1 MERYKDKLKELYVF
15 LKIHYL
21 LDKIKPYK
29 YKCKGILKSAL
40 PFLFML
46 PFFIMVTVTWF
57 APVIMTTYMA
67 FTKTQW
73 TITNMRFIGL
83 QNFVR
88 IFTRDIYVTNTIYV
102 TVLYVSTVL
111 IINAF
116 FSLVLAIFTTY
127 FIKRETIAIPIRLA
141 WLIPRI
147 TPAVIYALLWRWF
160 IDPKI
165 GLLNSMLEF
174 LGIPAPRD
182 WLLTPPYSQILMIVV
197 NGYVG
202 ASFGMIIYSAAI
214 TSIPTDILHAAM
226 ADGATDLQICR
237 HIIIPL
243 LKWPIF
249 FVTAWQCLSLISSYE
264 HILAL
269 WAGAGVAR
277 AAEVEVWALYAYSK
291 AFYAS
296 EYGYGAA
303 LSLFLVIIGI
313 IFILIFFKV
322 FGFERMM
329 QPSRVEV

>member
-1 MERYKDKLKELYVF
+1 MKRYVRESPIFLGLTGF
-15 LKIHYL
+15 LKRVKRYIPGGVSG
-21 LDKIKPYK
+21 KV
-29 YKCKGILKSAL
+29 
-40 PFLFML
+40 L
-46 PFFIMVTVTWF
+46 PFFFMSPFFILISVMWF
-57 APVIMTTYMA
+57 APVGITTYMA

-73 TITNMRFIGL
+73 TITNMQFIGL
-83 QNFVR
+83 DNFVR
-88 IFTRDIYVTNTIYV
+88 IFTRDIRVVDTIYI
-102 TVLYVSTVL
+102 TVLYVSSVL
-111 IINAF
+111 AINAF

-127 FIKRETIAIPIRLA
+127 FIKKEPISMAIRLA

-160 IDPKI
+160 IDPNI
-165 GLLNSMLEF
+165 GLLNTL
-174 LGIPAPRD
+174 LGSLGLPTPRD
-182 WLLTPPYSQILMIVV
+182 WLLTPPYSQILMIAV

-214 TSIPTDILHAAM
+214 TSIPRDIFHAAI
-226 ADGATDLQICR
+226 ADGATDLQVCR
-237 HIIIPL
+237 HIILPL

-249 FVTAWQCLSLISSYE
+249 FVTSWQCLSLISSYE

-269 WAGAGVAR
+269 WAGGAGVAR

-303 LSLFLVIIGI
+303 LSIFLVAIGL
-313 IFILIFFKV
+313 IFIFIFFRV

-329 QPSRVEV
+329 QPSKVEV